1 MVNKVLILGG
11 KGMLGNMVVRVLSKQ
26 KKIVIKSTSSN
37 KTPNYILF
45 NIEKGI
51 ESLEKILKKDDSFDY
66 IINCI
71 GILNSSINENDPQ
84 SVHRAICI
92 NALFPHELAKLAQEI
107 GVRVIQIST
116 DGVFTKNAG
125 VCLEDSPRNCDDVY
139 GWTKA
144 LGEVISPNCLNL
156 RCSIIGPS
164 PYLQKGLLEW
174 FLSQPKRSIVN
185 GYTDQMWNGI
195 TTLQF
200 ANLCRMLILDNYY
213 DVVTKESPTHH
224 FCPNLA
230 VSKYELLQLFKDNF
244 RTDLSVKPNTSKDN
258 AVTRTLDTMYT
269 SIKEIFGCNK
279 PIQQAI
285 KELAIEMKEIK

>member
-11 KGMLGNMVVRVLSKQ
+11 KGMLGNMVVHVLSKQ

-125 VCLEDSPRNCDDVY
+125 VCLEDSPRNCTDVY

-144 LGEVISPNCLNL
+144 LGEVISPNFLNL

-164 PYLQKGLLEW
+164 PNLRKGLLEW
-174 FLSQPKRSIVN
+174 FLSQPKRSIIN
-185 GYTDQMWNGI
+185 GYTKQMWTGI

-200 ANLCRMLILDNYY
+200 AGLCKLLIKDNYF
-213 DVVTKESPTHH
+213 DVARKEAPTHH
-224 FCPNLA
+224 FCPNKTI
-230 VSKYELLQLFKDNF
+230 SKYELLQLFKDNF
-244 RTDLSVKPNTSKDN
+244 RPDLSVKPNTSQDN
-258 AVTRTLDTMYT
+258 AVTRTLDTNYK
-269 SIKEIFGCNK
+269 SIKEIFGYNK

-285 KELAIEMKEIK
+285 KELAIEMKAL